1 MGLFDFDNWQE
12 IFSTIKK
19 NKLRTFLTGFSVAWG
34 IFMLMIL
41 LGSGN
46 GLQNG
51 IEYQFKSDAT
61 NTLWLWNGTTTKP
74 YKGMQAGRQINFTN
88 EDYDFVKNMVP
99 GVKEISA
106 RYFLWQNRIVSYK
119 KEYGSFD
126 LLCVH
131 PDMQVIENPTLT
143 EGRFLN
149 EIDIQKNRKVA
160 VIGLP
165 VKKALFK
172 NGENPLG
179 ELIKV
184 NGVLFQVVGVFTD
197 QYERDEQRIYLP
209 ISTTQMIFGGGNR
222 IHNLTLTT
230 DLSPKE
236 SEQLEK
242 NLREK
247 LAQRHRFDK
256 DDMGALYIG
265 NRLKEYKQFQNLFLG
280 IKIFVGI
287 IGLFTIIAG
296 IVGVSNIMII
306 VVNERTKEIGIRKA
320 IGATPWSVILMIVL
334 ESVVITAMAGYIG
347 LVAGIGLL
355 ELISANM
362 PATEFFRNPE
372 VDFSV
377 GVSATLILVL
387 AGVIAGFF
395 PALRAA
401 RIKPVLALK
410 DE

>member
-1 MGLFDFDNWQE
+1 MGLFDVDNWQE

-88 EDYDFVKNMVP
+88 EDYDFVKNLIP

-131 PDMQVIENPTLT
+131 PDMQVIENPTLV

-160 VIGLP
+160 VIGMP
-165 VKKALFK
+165 VRKALFK
-172 NGENPLG
+172 NGE
-179 ELIKV
+179 
-184 NGVLFQVVGVFTD
+184 
-197 QYERDEQRIYLP
+197 
-209 ISTTQMIFGGGNR
+209 
-222 IHNLTLTT
+222 
-230 DLSPKE
+230 
-236 SEQLEK
+236 
-242 NLREK
+242 
-247 LAQRHRFDK
+247 
-256 DDMGALYIG
+256 
-265 NRLKEYKQFQNLFLG
+265 
-280 IKIFVGI
+280 
-287 IGLFTIIAG
+287 
-296 IVGVSNIMII
+296 
-306 VVNERTKEIGIRKA
+306 
-320 IGATPWSVILMIVL
+320 
-334 ESVVITAMAGYIG
+334 
-347 LVAGIGLL
+347 
-355 ELISANM
+355 
-362 PATEFFRNPE
+362 
-372 VDFSV
+372 
-377 GVSATLILVL
+377 
-387 AGVIAGFF
+387 
-395 PALRAA
+395 
-401 RIKPVLALK
+401 
-410 DE
+410 

>member
-401 RIKPVLALK
+401 RIKPVIALK